1 MEKFS
6 KLGIDEHLL
15 KAISEKGFHD
25 PSEIQEKSIPLVLQ
39 GKDVIAESATGSGKT
54 LAFAAGVVKKVE
66 KGRGVQALVLTPT
79 RELAEQVA
87 MSIAEF
93 SRFKKL
99 EVVAVY
105 GGVSIVN
112 QIKRLASADVVVAT
126 PGRLLDH
133 MDQNSVSLER
143 VHYLVL
149 DEADRM
155 WDMGFQ
161 KDVSKIVA
169 ECPDNRQT
177 LLFSATITGELESFS
192 KHYMRS
198 PVIVSAESHVDPS
211 KLKQIYYDVADNE
224 KFSLL
229 VHLLKNEKS
238 HLVMIFCNTRRNAD
252 FVAKNLNKSGI
263 ETQVI
268 HGGMEQNKRIRVL
281 KGFDN
286 SSVNVL
292 VCTDVAARG
301 LDISGVSHVYN
312 YDTAMDAKDYIHRIG
327 RTARAGKEGI
337 AISIV
342 ASRDYDN
349 FAQVQ
354 RKNGELKIERVETPV
369 FEKVLVKVDRGERD
383 SGGRSHGFS
392 GGRRGGFGG
401 GRSFGGRSG
410 GSRFGGRGGGRT
422 RHAGIRHGFGGGSS
436 FGGRRSFSSEG
447 SSEGES
453 DGESKGFDRGH
464 RGGGRSFGGRGGG
477 RSFGGRSSGRF
488 GNRSGRGDSRG
499 GSRFGGS
506 RGSSRGRSSF
516 GSRRY

>member
-15 KAISEKGFHD
+15 KALSEKGFHE

-54 LAFAAGVVKKVE
+54 LAFAAGIVKKVE
-66 KGRGVQALVLTPT
+66 RGRGVQALVLTPT

-87 MSIAEF
+87 GSIAEF

-112 QIKRLASADVVVAT
+112 QIKRLATADVVVAT

-133 MDQNSVSLER
+133 MDKNSVSLDR

-161 KDVSKIVA
+161 KDVSEIVS
-169 ECPDNRQT
+169 ECPDKRQT
-177 LLFSATITGELESFS
+177 LLFSATITHELESFS
-192 KHYMRS
+192 KQYMHS
-198 PVIVSAESHVDPS
+198 PVIVSATPNVDPT
-211 KLKQIYYDVADNE
+211 KLKQIFYDVADNE

-252 FVAKNLNKSGI
+252 FVAKNLNKNGI
-263 ETQVI
+263 DTQVI

-281 KGFDN
+281 KGFD
-286 SSVNVL
+286 SSNVNVL

-312 YDTAMDAKDYIHRIG
+312 YDTPMDPKDYVHRIG

-337 AISIV
+337 AINIV

-349 FAQVQ
+349 FSQVQ
-354 RKNGELKIERVETPV
+354 KKNSELKIERVEAPV

-383 SGGRSHGFS
+383 MGGRSHGFRGRS
-392 GGRRGGFGG
+392 GSGRGGGFGGHRGGGGRGGFGGGQGRSFGRSSGGFGGRSRSFSGEGSSEGGDSEGESRGPDRGHRG
-401 GRSFGGRSG
+401 GRSFGGRARFGGRGGSRG
-410 GSRFGGRGGGRT
+410 GSRFGGRG
-422 RHAGIRHGFGGGSS
+422 
-436 FGGRRSFSSEG
+436 
-447 SSEGES
+447 
-453 DGESKGFDRGH
+453 
-464 RGGGRSFGGRGGG
+464 RSFG
-477 RSFGGRSSGRF
+477 
-488 GNRSGRGDSRG
+488 SRG
-499 GSRFGGS
+499 N
-506 RGSSRGRSSF
+506 SRGRSGGF
-516 GSRRY
+516 GRSRRF